1 MSGQVHDSGTIYA
14 EAIRV
19 MTTLI
24 SHPHAPTT
32 ADVARHLGKDEGQ
45 VASIFRD
52 DQHLLEA
59 ALENAM
65 VLLSDQCV
73 TSVVKIDPEDPL
85 AQFTALA
92 DAYIEWADRH
102 PAEFF
107 ILGNIPA
114 NSTMNCGNMLRY
126 EQSIH
131 ALMLRMLKQAQAKGM
146 IEPDADIKL
155 LVTISRSFAYG
166 VAQKMISGNV
176 ARWMETDDSLTT
188 ARNALH
194 LFLRKIMSPPPL

>member
-1 MSGQVHDSGTIYA
+1 MQGQFPGSGNIYA

-24 SHPHAPTT
+24 SRRDAPTT
-32 ADVARHLGKDEGQ
+32 ADVARHLGKDEDQ
-45 VASIFRD
+45 VTSFLRD
-52 DQHLLEA
+52 DRQLLVA

-73 TSVVKIDPEDPL
+73 ASVVKIDPDDPL
-85 AQFTALA
+85 AQFIALA

-114 NSTMNCGNMLRY
+114 DSTIDCGNLLRY

-155 LVTISRSFAYG
+155 LVTVSRSFAYG
-166 VAQKMISGNV
+166 VAQKMISGNI
-176 ARWMETDDSLTT
+176 ARWMETDSSLAT

-194 LFLRKIMSPPPL
+194 LFIRKIMSPA

>member
-1 MSGQVHDSGTIYA
+1 MPGHGGTIYTD
-14 EAIRV
+14 AIRM
-19 MTTLI
+19 MTALI
-24 SHPHAPTT
+24 SRPDAPTT

-45 VASIFRD
+45 VASLFRD

-73 TSVVKIDPEDPL
+73 KSVVKIDPEDPL
-85 AQFTALA
+85 AQFAALA

-107 ILGNIPA
+107 ILGNLPA
-114 NSTMNCGNMLRY
+114 NSTINCGNMLRY

-131 ALMLRMLKQAQAKGM
+131 MLMLRMLKQAQAKGM

-155 LVTISRSFAYG
+155 LVAVSRSFAYG
-166 VAQKMISGNV
+166 VAQKMISGNL
-176 ARWMETDDSLTT
+176 ARWMDSDSNLTT

-194 LFLRKIMSPPPL
+194 LFIRKIMAQPSG